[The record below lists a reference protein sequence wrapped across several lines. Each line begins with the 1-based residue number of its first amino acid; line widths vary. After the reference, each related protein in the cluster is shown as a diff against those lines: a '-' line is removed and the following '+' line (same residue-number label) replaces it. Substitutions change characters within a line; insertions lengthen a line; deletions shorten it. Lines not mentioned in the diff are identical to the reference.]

1 MKSTK
6 ISLGLV
12 ALCLLPTA
20 GVIVKTLHTNGLH
33 TPATVH
39 AATIPSSTAV
49 EARAD
54 FARNVQHQLTR
65 RGIDARVSLEGTD
78 RDLLRIE
85 WRELNRPFIYDFV
98 TSPSLRSDARPAGLK
113 SVIFANGGASG
124 DERFDYDVQRESM
137 IWSPSA
143 L

>member
-1 MKSTK
+1 MKNSRLCLGIAT
-6 ISLGLV
+6 LGL
-12 ALCLLPTA
+12 LLVA
-20 GVIVKTLHTNGLH
+20 GVVVKTFHTNKLRA
-33 TPATVH
+33 PATVQ
-39 AATIPSSTAV
+39 AATIPSTTAV

-54 FARNVQHQLTR
+54 FARDVQKQLTQ
-65 RGIDARVSLEGTD
+65 RGIHARVSLEGTD

-98 TSPSLRSDARPAGLK
+98 TSPSLRSDARPVGLK
-113 SVIFANGGASG
+113 SVIFANGGGLG

-137 IWSPSA
+137 IWTPSP